1 MIFGMT
7 MIDLQQMSREEKLKV
22 MHALWEDLARDEDT
36 VESPEWHQDVLRD
49 TAERVR
55 LGVEHVRDWDEAKAE
70 LRKRTE

>member
-1 MIFGMT
+1 MVFGMT

-49 TAERVR
+49 TGGASTIGSRACSR
-55 LGVEHVRDWDEAKAE
+55 LG
-70 LRKRTE
+70 